1 MSVAPGSGRGSFRV
15 LYIALIYMSL
25 EINLACILPHRPPPL
40 RLLMPPSPPW
50 PQPPSPPAM
59 VQGWAPVGGRGARWQ
74 LLGCGAAWHCHL
86 AWDGLTAAGVW
97 VRGAG
102 GPAGAGGAA
111 GEGSRMAAGG
121 EMGGG
126 RRRERLT

>member
-1 MSVAPGSGRGSFRV
+1 M
-15 LYIALIYMSL
+15 
-25 EINLACILPHRPPPL
+25 
-40 RLLMPPSPPW
+40 
-50 PQPPSPPAM
+50 
-59 VQGWAPVGGRGARWQ
+59 
-74 LLGCGAAWHCHL
+74 GCGAAWHCHL
-86 AWDGLTAAGVW
+86 AWDGLTAAGVG

-111 GEGSRMAAGG
+111 GEGSRMVAGG